1 VGAKHLFF
9 WYFESQDDPEHDPL
23 TLWMTGGPGGSSM
36 LGMLQELGPC
46 LIDKNGNGTV
56 YNEFGWSK
64 NSSLLFVD
72 QPAGVGLS
80 YIDKGEPVPSSS
92 FIAAQDMHIFLQM
105 FISQVFPEKQ
115 HVPFHITGES
125 YGVRNAFKR
134 VAIT

>member
-1 VGAKHLFF
+1 
-9 WYFESQDDPEHDPL
+9 
-23 TLWMTGGPGGSSM
+23 M

-46 LIDKNGNGTV
+46 LIDKNGNSTV

-80 YIDKGEPVPSSS
+80 YIDEGEPVPSSS

-105 FISQVFPEKQ
+105 FISQVFPDKQ

-125 YGVRNAFKR
+125 YGVSDADIPI
-134 VAIT
+134 AIT